1 MKGFIKTMLATMA
14 GICLMGFLAFVFTM
28 ISLIGMMAAG
38 QEVTE
43 VRDNSVLVIKLQ
55 GSVQDYVEEDITM
68 MFEMMNG
75 ELENQGLDKI
85 LSAVEKA
92 KSNEDIKGIY
102 VEAGAVEFDS
112 PATMVALRRAL
123 QDFKKSGKWVM
134 AYGDNMTQSAYY
146 VASVADK
153 VYAHPTGVIDLRGLG
168 GNYTYYKGLYDK
180 LGIHFLAAR
189 VGKYKSYVEQ
199 NTRTDMSENDREQRT
214 ALLEGV
220 WKVMAKDICASRGL
234 NVDQLNAFVNDS
246 LLIFADQNDYKRM
259 RLVDGV
265 VYPEQFRAEVKKR
278 MKLEQ
283 DEEVNNLSVTAMEGV
298 PGASEREK
306 GKEVA
311 VYSASGDIVD
321 MSMASLTGAR
331 EIVGDDVVSDL
342 EKLAK
347 DEDVKAV
354 VLRVNSGGGS
364 AAASEKMWHAVELL
378 KAKKPVVVSMG
389 GAAASGGYMMSCGA
403 NYIFAEPVTV
413 TGSIGIFGLVPNISE
428 LLTDKLGVTFDGVQ
442 THKNTTAIENLTL
455 KKNTERE
462 MMFLQNS
469 VNRGYD
475 RFLKI
480 VAEGRKKSVAQIH
493 EVAQGRVWL
502 APDALKVGLV
512 DEIGSLDDAVK
523 KAAQL
528 AKLQEYHTKNY
539 PEPAP
544 WYAKLMEQAEGKN
557 YLDEELKTLLG
568 DQYVQWTYLKTIN
581 KRNRIQAVMPYSI
594 KMK

>member
-28 ISLIGMMAAG
+28 ISLVGMMAAG

-306 GKEVA
+306 GEEVA

-455 KKNTERE
+455 KKDTERE

-480 VAEGRKKSVAQIH
+480 VAEGRRKSVAQIH

-502 APDALKVGLV
+502 ATDALKVGLV

>member
-28 ISLIGMMAAG
+28 ISLVGMMAAG

-199 NTRTDMSENDREQRT
+199 NTRTDMSANDREQRT

-306 GKEVA
+306 GEEVA

-455 KKNTERE
+455 KKDTERE

>member
-28 ISLIGMMAAG
+28 ISLVGMMAAG

-306 GKEVA
+306 GEEVA
-311 VYSASGDIVD
+311 VYNASGDIVD

-442 THKNTTAIENLTL
+442 THKNTTAVENLTL
-455 KKNTERE
+455 KKDTERE

>member
-28 ISLIGMMAAG
+28 ISLVGMMAAG

-283 DEEVNNLSVTAMEGV
+283 DEEINNLSVTAMEGV

-306 GKEVA
+306 GEEVA

-455 KKNTERE
+455 KKDTERE

-544 WYAKLMEQAEGKN
+544 WYAKLMEKAEGKS

>member
-28 ISLIGMMAAG
+28 ISLVGMMAAG

-306 GKEVA
+306 GEEVA

-455 KKNTERE
+455 KKDTERE

>member
-1 MKGFIKTMLATMA
+1 MLATMA

-28 ISLIGMMAAG
+28 ISLVGMMAAG

-112 PATMVALRRAL
+112 PATMVALRCAL

-306 GKEVA
+306 GEEVA

-455 KKNTERE
+455 KKDTERE
-462 MMFLQNS
+462 MRFLQNS

>member
-1 MKGFIKTMLATMA
+1 MLATMA

-28 ISLIGMMAAG
+28 ISLVGMMAAG

-306 GKEVA
+306 GEEVA

-455 KKNTERE
+455 KKDTERE

-502 APDALKVGLV
+502 ATDALKVGLV

>member
-259 RLVDGV
+259 RLVDDV

-306 GKEVA
+306 GEEVA

-455 KKNTERE
+455 KKDTERE

-544 WYAKLMEQAEGKN
+544 WYATLMEQAEGKN

>member
-28 ISLIGMMAAG
+28 ISLVGMMAAG

-306 GKEVA
+306 GEEVA
-311 VYSASGDIVD
+311 VYSVSGDIVD

-342 EKLAK
+342 EKFAK

-455 KKNTERE
+455 KKDTERE
-462 MMFLQNS
+462 MIFLQNS

>member
-28 ISLIGMMAAG
+28 ISLVGMMVAG

-146 VASVADK
+146 VASVADR

-306 GKEVA
+306 GEEVA

-455 KKNTERE
+455 KKDTERE
-462 MMFLQNS
+462 MRFLQNS

>member
-28 ISLIGMMAAG
+28 ISLVGMMAAG

-214 ALLEGV
+214 ALIEGV

-234 NVDQLNAFVNDS
+234 NVDQLNALVNDS

-306 GKEVA
+306 GEEVA

-455 KKNTERE
+455 KKDTERE

>member
-28 ISLIGMMAAG
+28 ISLVGMMAAG

-220 WKVMAKDICASRGL
+220 WKVMAKDICTSRGL

-306 GKEVA
+306 GEEVA

-455 KKNTERE
+455 KKDTERE
-462 MMFLQNS
+462 MKFLQNS

>member
-28 ISLIGMMAAG
+28 ISLVGMMAAG

-306 GKEVA
+306 GEEVA

-347 DEDVKAV
+347 DKDVKAV

-455 KKNTERE
+455 KKDTERE
-462 MMFLQNS
+462 MRFLQNS

>member
-28 ISLIGMMAAG
+28 ISLVGMMAAG

-55 GSVQDYVEEDITM
+55 GAVQDYVEEDITM

-283 DEEVNNLSVTAMEGV
+283 DEEINNLSVTAMEGV

-306 GKEVA
+306 GEEVA

-455 KKNTERE
+455 KKDTERE

>member
-28 ISLIGMMAAG
+28 ISLVGMMAAG

-265 VYPEQFRAEVKKR
+265 VYPEQCRAEVKKR

-283 DEEVNNLSVTAMEGV
+283 DEEVIHVAVTAMEPARG
-298 PGASEREK
+298 GSEREK
-306 GKEVA
+306 GEEVA

-455 KKNTERE
+455 KKDTERE
-462 MMFLQNS
+462 MRFLQNS